1 MEDFLTEKTSSLSP
15 IGFVCRALDKI
26 VEVSKGMFPGIYAL
40 DQCEFVFRIQNVCN
54 DIPGGGGGGAFARY
68 FRSHPRYNVFAIQN
82 QKNANA
88 RGLAQGG

>member
-54 DIPGGGGGGAFARY
+54 DIPGGGG
-68 FRSHPRYNVFAIQN
+68 HLPAIFVPTPGTMYLPF
-82 QKNANA
+82 KTKKMLMP
-88 RGLAQGG
+88 GD